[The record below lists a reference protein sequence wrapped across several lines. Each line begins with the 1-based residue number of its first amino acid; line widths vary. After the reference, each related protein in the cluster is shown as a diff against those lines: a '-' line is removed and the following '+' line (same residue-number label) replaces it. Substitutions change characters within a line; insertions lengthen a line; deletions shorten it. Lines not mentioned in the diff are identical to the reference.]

1 MLSVELL
8 NDLKDDHPDPTTN
21 EVKFT
26 MVENGL
32 GRIGRWVE
40 IKLDRVDRTTYIYWI
55 KVGTSKCPFFPLG
68 SHSLV

>member
-8 NDLKDDHPDPTTN
+8 NDLKDDHPEPTTN

-55 KVGTSKCPFFPLG
+55 KVGKKR
-68 SHSLV
+68 HW

>member
-26 MVENGL
+26 VVENGL
-32 GRIGRWVE
+32 GKIGRWV
-40 IKLDRVDRTTYIYWI
+40 
-55 KVGTSKCPFFPLG
+55 
-68 SHSLV
+68 

>member
-26 MVENGL
+26 VVENGL
-32 GRIGRWVE
+32 GRIGSWVE
-40 IKLDRVDRTTYIYWI
+40 IKLDRMDRTTYIY
-55 KVGTSKCPFFPLG
+55 
-68 SHSLV
+68 